1 MSKRSRKDS
10 QVPAE
15 VAAAVVDEASQRDVA
30 AAEPQTQNSAVAPAA
45 PVREAIEA
53 APAKASP
60 EPGVDAP
67 TAPTAAQ
74 TAPIEAAEA
83 AAPIAVK
90 APDAAVPSAPATNA
104 VEPGSQDIWIQLDAI
119 DDSTRFQLCPEGE
132 VDGLATS
139 IVRDGQL
146 FAIDVRPASG
156 DRFEIICG
164 FRRVAA
170 LRLLMRRKVLARV
183 HRDLGDADALA
194 MALAALVDTRRV
206 DTRTLEL
213 VRDRLDAERRLT
225 PMLAEILTRA
235 ITPEA
240 LELSPETVDGEQ
252 PVSDPCAL
260 VQRVLDQ
267 LAGLNQDLSQLAS
280 CWDALPREVRD
291 AVLQQLVYPSDM
303 ARYLKKQP
311 GGLF

>member
-1 MSKRSRKDS
+1 MSKKSRKDS
-10 QVPAE
+10 QAPAE
-15 VAAAVVDEASQRDVA
+15 VEAAGVEKASQRDA
-30 AAEPQTQNSAVAPAA
+30 AAEARTQSAVEPAA
-45 PVREAIEA
+45 PAREAIEEA
-53 APAKASP
+53 VAEASP
-60 EPGVDAP
+60 EPGVEAPADQTAAKAAPVETAPQNAVKADSAANNPAP
-67 TAPTAAQ
+67 TTN
-74 TAPIEAAEA
+74 AAEA
-83 AAPIAVK
+83 G
-90 APDAAVPSAPATNA
+90 N
-104 VEPGSQDIWIQLDAI
+104 QDIWLPIDAL

-146 FAIDVRPASG
+146 FAIDVRPLSG
-156 DRFEIICG
+156 DRFEIVCG

-206 DTRTLEL
+206 DTKTLEL

-225 PMLAEILTRA
+225 PMLSEILTRA

-240 LELSPETVDGEQ
+240 LELSPETVDGDQ

-267 LAGLNQDLSQLAS
+267 LAVLNPDLNQLAS